1 MTIEQWWP
9 NLEPSTREWLVE
21 NNGDAIPSELIVEI
35 TAAGGADDLSGR
47 RLSDDAVDWVEAVAN
62 DESPA

>member
-9 NLEPSTREWLVE
+9 KLEPSTRDWLVE
-21 NNGDAIPSELIVEI
+21 NNGDTIPADVIAEI

-47 RLSDDAVDWVEAVAN
+47 QLTDDAVDWVEAVAN
-62 DESPA
+62 DE